1 MFWNHCVP
9 CLLMRVCVC
18 GGGDARCKGRFFVCL
33 FLCCLFFY
41 FFFITTLVWKL
52 LLPVALLE
60 TVLVCGLLQGVELI
74 PWKLALGV
82 LVVLCMNLSWGN
94 PQLNLGRLHH
104 VLSVTPLWENP
115 ETVKPVGAHHHEWNS
130 CLQCSYWSNCFLS
143 ARCDQEAWHN
153 TEVRTASQEVEA
165 WTSEFNVVCL

>member
-1 MFWNHCVP
+1 MLDVKAGF
-9 CLLMRVCVC
+9 L
-18 GGGDARCKGRFFVCL
+18 FVC
-33 FLCCLFFY
+33 FCVVYFFI
-41 FFFITTLVWKL
+41 FFITTLVWKL

-104 VLSVTPLWENP
+104 VLSVTPL
-115 ETVKPVGAHHHEWNS
+115 
-130 CLQCSYWSNCFLS
+130 
-143 ARCDQEAWHN
+143 
-153 TEVRTASQEVEA
+153 
-165 WTSEFNVVCL
+165 